1 MGGLE
6 MKIYLTRHGQT
17 QWNIEKRLQGWG
29 GDSPLT
35 EKGII
40 DAKLLRDRL
49 EDMDIDIIYSSTSG
63 RAITTAEIIR
73 GGEKDIEIVM
83 NEALKEMDIGSWQ
96 GRTLE
101 EIRRSNLQEYHNYWH
116 APPIYIWESMV
127 EKTSIRYK
135 KSYYLNRQYNP

>member
-1 MGGLE
+1 
-6 MKIYLTRHGQT
+6 
-17 QWNIEKRLQGWG
+17 
-29 GDSPLT
+29 
-35 EKGII
+35 
-40 DAKLLRDRL
+40 
-49 EDMDIDIIYSSTSG
+49 MDIDIIYSSTSG

-116 APPIYIWESMV
+116 APPIYIWNQWWRKLLSGTKRAITLIDNIIHERKYKNVLIISHGGV
-127 EKTSIRYK
+127 TLKSIITYYQRKPMK
-135 KSYYLNRQYNP
+135 KNMGPTNNKGNKFKPNRSG